1 MLVVAD
7 ASPLVGLVKIGHADV
22 LGAVY
27 GSVLIPPRVASELAS
42 LKRPAEVRAF
52 MASPPRWL
60 SVRAPSR
67 LEAIDDLEPGE
78 LEAISLAK
86 EIGADL
92 LLIDEA
98 KGRAAAIALHIPTAR
113 TAAIL
118 FDAANAGMVPD
129 LKSAFDRLPRHDLPR
144 SGKGAGRAA
153 CPPPSSEEPQALAP
167 RS

>member
-22 LGAVY
+22 LAALY
-27 GSVLIPPRVASELAS
+27 GEVVIPPQVAAELAS
-42 LKRPAEVRAF
+42 PRRPAEVRAF
-52 MASPPRWL
+52 MASRPVWL

-67 LEAIDDLEPGE
+67 LEAIDDLDPGE

-86 EIGADL
+86 ELGADL

-113 TAAIL
+113 TAAVL
-118 FDAANAGMVPD
+118 FDAANAGVLPD
-129 LKSAFDRLPRHDLPR
+129 LNSAFDKLRATNFRVPGKVLDELLARHQ
-144 SGKGAGRAA
+144 AA
-153 CPPPSSEEPQALAP
+153 KKPGP
-167 RS
+167 

>member
-22 LGAVY
+22 LAALY
-27 GSVLIPPRVASELAS
+27 GSVLIPPQVAAELGS
-42 LKRPAEVRAF
+42 PKRPAEVRAF
-52 MASPPRWL
+52 LASPPAWL
-60 SVRAPSR
+60 SVRAPSH
-67 LEAIDDLEPGE
+67 LEAIDDLDPGE

-113 TAAIL
+113 TAAVL
-118 FDAANAGMVPD
+118 FDAASAGVLPD
-129 LKSAFDRLPRHDLPR
+129 LKSAFDRLRATNFRVPGRVLDEVLARHQ
-144 SGKGAGRAA
+144 AA
-153 CPPPSSEEPQALAP
+153 KRPES
-167 RS
+167 